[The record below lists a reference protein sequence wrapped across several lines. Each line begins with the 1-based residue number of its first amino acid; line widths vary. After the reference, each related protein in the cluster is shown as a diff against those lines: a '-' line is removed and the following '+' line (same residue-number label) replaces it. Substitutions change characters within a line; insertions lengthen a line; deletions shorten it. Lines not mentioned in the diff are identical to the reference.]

1 MCHCVRRFFKLPPG
15 GSEIDSAGS
24 SETSGQKAIHS
35 AYREHKDL
43 KYRPLAELNDHQLA
57 LIFKEAGISR
67 FLRYGQ
73 QGEYY
78 HYSGTVWQRTKNK
91 NGLWHETN
99 RLVEFYREAERSA
112 PSADDRA
119 VAEKNSAK
127 AGNIQMFSKML
138 RAIQTSS
145 DLLVQ
150 AHLLDQ
156 KHYWLNAQNC
166 TIDLSSGDVFAHSPE
181 HLLTQITPVVFDE
194 KAICPIWEDFVAQT
208 QNYDDERMLHL
219 QKAVGYSLSANNP
232 ENALFYLVGAP
243 KAGKSTFM
251 EVLMEL
257 LGTYTTLLSQS
268 VLYTQ
273 SGDVMTKL
281 AVLENMRIAYLPEMD
296 NMYKISEARVKTLTG
311 SDRYAARHLYSS
323 QQTLEPTWKIW
334 ISANQTLRIE
344 HSDSALFRR
353 WHPIEFAE
361 FEGEPDRKL
370 KDKLKAELSG
380 ILNWALRGF
389 REYQKT
395 GLALPRNSQNIHKSV
410 KAKLDPVGV
419 FLGSHVETCDGKR
432 VGSTELFDRFQKF
445 RIENGYEEMSQKKFS
460 ENVTLHLGI
469 VPSKIKGNHYFKGI
483 SMK

>member
-1 MCHCVRRFFKLPPG
+1 MHNKKNSLEMGRWEMPRDLIDLQISPTFPSG
-15 GSEIDSAGS
+15 GSQANGAGS
-24 SETSGQKAIHS
+24 SQQSSRQPIHN
-35 AYREHKDL
+35 AQPEEKDL
-43 KYRPLAELNDHQLA
+43 KYRPLDKLNDHQLA
-57 LIFKEAGISR
+57 LIFKEAGLSQC
-67 FLRYGQ
+67 LRYGQ
-73 QGEYY
+73 EGEYY
-78 HYSGTVWQRTKNK
+78 HYSGSVWERTKNK

-112 PSADDRA
+112 PSAEDRTA
-119 VAEKNSAK
+119 AEKNSAK

-156 KHYWLNAQNC
+156 KDYWLNAQNC

-181 HLLTQITPVVFDE
+181 HLLTQITPVVFDA
-194 KAICPIWEDFVAQT
+194 KATFPLWEDFVAQT
-208 QNYDDERMLHL
+208 QDNDEERILHL
-219 QKAVGYSLSANNP
+219 QKAVGYSLSAYNP
-232 ENALFYLVGAP
+232 KNALFYLVGKP
-243 KAGKSTFM
+243 GTGKSTFM
-251 EVLMEL
+251 EVLMQL
-257 LGTYTTLLSQS
+257 LGAYATLLPQS

-296 NMYKISEARVKTLTG
+296 HKYQISEARLKTLTG

-323 QQTLEPTWKIW
+323 QQTLKPTWKIW
-334 ISANQTLRIE
+334 ISANETLRIE

-361 FEGEPDRKL
+361 FEGESDQEL
-370 KDKLKAELSG
+370 KDKLKPELSG

-410 KAKLDPVGV
+410 KAKLDPVGA
-419 FLGSHVETCDGKR
+419 FLRT
-432 VGSTELFDRFQKF
+432 Q
-445 RIENGYEEMSQKKFS
+445 I
-460 ENVTLHLGI
+460 
-469 VPSKIKGNHYFKGI
+469 
-483 SMK
+483 